1 MFEHEEYEE
10 YEEQGP
16 ARVTIEDA
24 RAMYFDLAHARF
36 LAAEEA
42 TRGNLIRRE
51 RRPELAGL
59 AWGVEDGLFIYWNAA
74 TAYYMASEELVD
86 WWRDNPRTTFA
97 EFAYDLGIRHAAIVK
112 AARKAPFARSAAE
125 TKASTRRR
133 MERIAS

>member
-1 MFEHEEYEE
+1 MFDHEEHEEH
-10 YEEQGP
+10 GLG
-16 ARVTIEDA
+16 RVTIEDA
-24 RAMYFDLAHARF
+24 RAMYFDLAHARY

-42 TRGNLIRRE
+42 TRGYLIRRE
-51 RRPELAGL
+51 RQPELARL
-59 AWGVEDGLFIYWNAA
+59 ACGVEDGLFIYWNAA

-125 TKASTRRR
+125 TKASTRRC